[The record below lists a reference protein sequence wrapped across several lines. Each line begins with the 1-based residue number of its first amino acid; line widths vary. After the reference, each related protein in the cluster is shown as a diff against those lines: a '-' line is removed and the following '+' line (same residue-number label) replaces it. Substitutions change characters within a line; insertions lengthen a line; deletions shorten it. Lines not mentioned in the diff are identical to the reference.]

1 MYKQTILMA
10 LACLISLSACGQGAS
25 NTAEPVDHSKMD
37 HSKK

>member
-25 NTAEPVDHSKMD
+25 NTAEWSVPLKIDT
-37 HSKK
+37 